1 LTIEKNKLFE
11 KSLDDIVDYI
21 ASDSLN
27 RAIAFN
33 RELESKLNNV
43 TDMPYMFRK
52 SIYFDDEDI
61 RDFIFKGYV
70 IPYLVDK
77 IADKLVLLGIVKY
90 REGIE

>member
-1 LTIEKNKLFE
+1 MTIEKNKLFE

-21 ASDSLN
+21 ASNSLN
-27 RAIAFN
+27 RAIAFT
-33 RELESKLNNV
+33 RELESKLNNL

-70 IPYLVDK
+70 IPYLVDE

-90 REGIE
+90 REGI